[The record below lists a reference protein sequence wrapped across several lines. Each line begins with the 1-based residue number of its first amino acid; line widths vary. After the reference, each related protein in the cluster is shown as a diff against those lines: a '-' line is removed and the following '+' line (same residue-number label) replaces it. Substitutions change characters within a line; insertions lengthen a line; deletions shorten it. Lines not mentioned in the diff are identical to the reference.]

1 MHGIIPIRVVLAS
14 MTITVERAC
23 PRSNQEDETV
33 LHALRHCPIA
43 TGVWQQL
50 NFTWDNDTDASKGV
64 DWVVSKLNGL
74 SQQQIQQL
82 AITMWAV

>member
-14 MTITVERAC
+14 MTITVERTC
-23 PRSNQEDETV
+23 PRSNQEDD
-33 LHALRHCPIA
+33 CPIA